1 MIPSELLLW
10 STEVIHQP
18 VVLPLAQVPRAWPAD
33 PEIERQWSCGT
44 PIKRKYFEVL
54 FRVSH
59 SLRLKRNHDDKN
71 SASCSNSPVAI
82 LDTGSSNREFRNNP
96 SLESKIPVENDHK
109 SDIDFIVA
117 TVASHLIRLH
127 LTMPM
132 LFFVRCFFCV
142 AVTRALLLGR
152 TTFVRS
158 KIRTQAVSTAPE
170 QYEYIKDGG
179 FDNTC
184 KAQIPLKIAVAGG
197 GVGGMFTAYALQ
209 QKGFDVTLFEKA
221 SKFSRF
227 GGPIQLASNA
237 LSCINALSPDLFD
250 EIMTRFTFT
259 GTRKCGIKV
268 SERSLD
274 SPFFQPHPTPTTPYT
289 LRSYMT
295 NQPSFPLLSIIF
307 LLTYQTR
314 MGFAIHGI
322 LSLMRL
328 QIWQNGMICLIQV

>member
-1 MIPSELLLW
+1 MHSYTPYHYTSLIFHPIVHSHLSAIVYSVVNKT
-10 STEVIHQP
+10 STQQGKRRTMCTTRIFLCSFVLGAI
-18 VVLPLAQVPRAWPAD
+18 VVESFLPNWINTSGRL
-33 PEIERQWSCGT
+33 IT
-44 PIKRKYFEVL
+44 PK
-54 FRVSH
+54 
-59 SLRLKRNHDDKN
+59 KN
-71 SASCSNSPVAI
+71 V
-82 LDTGSSNREFRNNP
+82 
-96 SLESKIPVENDHK
+96 LESTASSKEA
-109 SDIDFIVA
+109 DIAD
-117 TVASHLIRLH
+117 T
-127 LTMPM
+127 
-132 LFFVRCFFCV
+132 
-142 AVTRALLLGR
+142 
-152 TTFVRS
+152 
-158 KIRTQAVSTAPE
+158 
-170 QYEYIKDGG
+170 YEYIKDGA
-179 FDNTC
+179 FDNTA

-322 LSLMRL
+322 LSLMQLR
-328 QIWQNGMICLIQV
+328 IWQNGMICLIQV